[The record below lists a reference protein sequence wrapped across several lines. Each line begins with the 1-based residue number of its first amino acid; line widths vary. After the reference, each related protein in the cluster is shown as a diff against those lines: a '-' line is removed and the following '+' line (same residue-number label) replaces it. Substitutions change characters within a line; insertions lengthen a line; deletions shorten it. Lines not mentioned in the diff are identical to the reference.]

1 MVQNKKKC
9 YICIDLKT
17 FLLRMSVLKEI
28 LIILKADLTRNNS
41 ALCLKKVVADIDL
54 DKRIKIKNIL
64 SIESIEF
71 S

>member
-1 MVQNKKKC
+1 
-9 YICIDLKT
+9 
-17 FLLRMSVLKEI
+17 MSVLKEI